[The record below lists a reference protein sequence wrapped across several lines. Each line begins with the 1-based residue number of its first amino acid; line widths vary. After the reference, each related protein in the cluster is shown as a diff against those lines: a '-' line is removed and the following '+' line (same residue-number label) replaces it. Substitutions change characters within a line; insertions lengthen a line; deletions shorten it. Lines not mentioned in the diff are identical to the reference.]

1 MLCGRRKTFATFS
14 EDALQFSWQARHLDV
29 SILILHV
36 RRNTLDASCCVFLR
50 IALAGLSQ
58 VATRCRFRGRCG
70 ILWDVLKIDGSLARN
85 IDFEVANLEAP
96 MKLAGKRRFWSYKV
110 WKLRNSRTKG
120 SFWSSHVSRLDSL
133 VFLWRRR
140 VYGEAANLS
149 FSKVSKQVVM
159 SFCMA
164 GMALCDIPTCLITVD
179 NVKIGGS
186 LARNARFAPPTCLVS
201 SLWFSA
207 RVSGFPVASP
217 CLWGKLQNLSFS
229 SKVSK
234 QVVMS
239 FCVAGV
245 ALCDMSLMF
254 PSFPF
259 LSHTVRTPPF
269 KAARS
274 HAVNHWTRTQAS
286 KMLLGKQHNLIIID
300 KKKAF
305 AKREPKKA
313 NHPIPHVSTHSLAP
327 PPCIYFI
334 G

>member
-1 MLCGRRKTFATFS
+1 
-14 EDALQFSWQARHLDV
+14 
-29 SILILHV
+29 
-36 RRNTLDASCCVFLR
+36 
-50 IALAGLSQ
+50 
-58 VATRCRFRGRCG
+58 
-70 ILWDVLKIDGSLARN
+70 
-85 IDFEVANLEAP
+85 
-96 MKLAGKRRFWSYKV
+96 
-110 WKLRNSRTKG
+110 
-120 SFWSSHVSRLDSL
+120 
-133 VFLWRRR
+133 
-140 VYGEAANLS
+140 
-149 FSKVSKQVVM
+149 M

-274 HAVNHWTRTQAS
+274 PR
-286 KMLLGKQHNLIIID
+286 G
-300 KKKAF
+300 
-305 AKREPKKA
+305 
-313 NHPIPHVSTHSLAP
+313 
-327 PPCIYFI
+327 
-334 G
+334 